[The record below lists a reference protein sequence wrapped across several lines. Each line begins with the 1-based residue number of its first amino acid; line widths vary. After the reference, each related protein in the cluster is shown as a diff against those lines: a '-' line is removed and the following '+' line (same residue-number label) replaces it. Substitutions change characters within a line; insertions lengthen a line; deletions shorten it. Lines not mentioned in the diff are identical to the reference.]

1 MVMSKKCAVF
11 MAILAVFMTVLS
23 VQAVRAEDP
32 APVDLGI
39 QVTDFVAVGDTIYA
53 VGPDDGGGYK
63 LVIYNVNGSAVQ
75 APIQL
80 DFVPANLQVSGGN
93 AYVTDSERKLYVFHL
108 DGAVPDDCSAYRERY
123 KAKFDWLKA
132 TLTVPYAILED
143 SGVEASDGQ
152 AYSLVLQ
159 QRGSSNNFEVTFV
172 ELVPPDDTTPPPE
185 ETSGETTEPEETT
198 VE

>member
-11 MAILAVFMTVLS
+11 MATLAVFMTVLS

-53 VGPDDGGGYK
+53 V
-63 LVIYNVNGSAVQ
+63 NGSTPENSKLIIYHDNNPGVTEEI
-75 APIQL
+75 PL
-80 DFVPANLQVSGGN
+80 GFVPATIQVSGGN
-93 AYVTDSERKLYVFHL
+93 AYVTNAAGDLYVVRL
-108 DGAVPDDCSAYRERY
+108 AGTVPDDCSAYREQY
-123 KAKFDWLKA
+123 KAKFDWHKA
-132 TLTVPYAILED
+132 TLTVPYAILEN

-152 AYSLVLQ
+152 AYSLILQ
-159 QRGSSNNFEVTFV
+159 QRGSSSNFEVTFV
-172 ELVPPDDTTPPPE
+172 GPAEEDTTPPPE